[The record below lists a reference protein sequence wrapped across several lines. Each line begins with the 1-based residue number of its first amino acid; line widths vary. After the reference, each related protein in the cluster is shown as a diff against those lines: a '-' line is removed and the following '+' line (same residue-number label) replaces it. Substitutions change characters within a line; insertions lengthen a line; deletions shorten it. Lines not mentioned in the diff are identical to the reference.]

1 MSARLGPIVL
11 AGFSVIMS
19 ARLYWIAAR
28 RDNNAIAAPNNTYTA
43 TVRVALEHS
52 GAGDRFP
59 GLTAASKPQDWAASL
74 RYLDGKILGLA
85 VIRPRSL
92 SCVLEVLSDQSR
104 AVMDYWLLS
113 KQYGENKVS

>member
-28 RDNNAIAAPNNTYTA
+28 SDSRIAAPNNQYTA
-43 TVRVALEHS
+43 AVRVALEHS
-52 GAGDRFP
+52 GASDRF
-59 GLTAASKPQDWAASL
+59 LVLIAASKPQDWEASL
-74 RYLDGKILGLA
+74 RDLEGKILGLA

-104 AVMDYWLLS
+104 ADMEHWLMS
-113 KQYGENKVS
+113 KQYGKIKVS

>member
-1 MSARLGPIVL
+1 MSARLGPLVL
-11 AGFSVIMS
+11 AGCSVIIMS

-28 RDNNAIAAPNNTYTA
+28 SDSRIAAPNNLDTA
-43 TVRVALEHS
+43 AVRVALEHS

-59 GLTAASKPQDWAASL
+59 GLTAASKRQDWEASL
-74 RYLDGKILGLA
+74 RYLEGKILGLA

-113 KQYGENKVS
+113 R